1 MAIPNNK
8 KTTNQQATGKP
19 QATKAVIYVRVSTE
33 EQAQSGYSINAQIE
47 KLIATCKLNNWELV
61 EKYVDDGYSAKN
73 LDRPNIQRLIED
85 SKAGKFN
92 LVLVY
97 KLDRLSRKLKDLSN
111 LAEHFQTLGV
121 GIRSITEPFDTTNST
136 GNLLFNMLGSF
147 AEFERE
153 LIGERTRL
161 GQQRRLREGKWNG
174 RPPYGYKLTEAGTL
188 EIHEEEARYVREA
201 FRLFL
206 EHNIGVKLI
215 AQRIRAKDKT
225 TRKAATWCQT
235 AVWNLLNCF
244 TYCGYVKIGG
254 KYEKGP
260 HKAIIA
266 EETYKDVQQILRAKA
281 QIPAER
287 LHSPNILS
295 GLVKCDKCGEVMTTG
310 KGKGIHYY
318 VCSGRS
324 RAHKCDME
332 YIPARPL
339 ENALV
344 EELKAIASKPEV
356 IAQYLKK
363 HKSKNK
369 GALKNLST
377 EKQAIESKVAQLLR
391 LKEKRVAWLLENLP
405 EKAVAEEV
413 SKEIQKQLDSIEK
426 LKCRAAAIAQE
437 LQSLGNNAANPD
449 TIAGFLNSFVEMF
462 DSLEVPQKRLL
473 VQGLVKDIKV
483 EGKNRA
489 KAVFSLPIA
498 PQKERPELKTPVNLL
513 TDKVSYPLY
522 QSWLRD

>member
-1 MAIPNNK
+1 MFS
-8 KTTNQQATGKP
+8 KP
-19 QATKAVIYVRVSTE
+19 QNPLKEHTNSSIKAAIYVRVSTE
-33 EQAQSGYSINAQIE
+33 EQAQNGYSINAQIE
-47 KLIATCKLNNWELV
+47 KLTATCKINGWELV
-61 EKYVDDGYSAKN
+61 GKYVDDGYSAKS

-111 LAEHFQTLGV
+111 LAEHFQSLHI

-161 GQQRRLREGKWNG
+161 GLRRRLKEGKWNG

-188 EIHEEEARYVREA
+188 EIHEEETRYVQEI

-215 AQRIRAKDKT
+215 GQRIKAKDKT

-235 AVWNLLNCF
+235 AVWNTLNCF

-254 KYEKGP
+254 QYEKGP
-260 HKAIIA
+260 HTPIIS
-266 EETYKDVQQILRAKA
+266 EETFKDVQRILREKA
-281 QIPAER
+281 RIPAER

-295 GLVKCDKCGEVMTTG
+295 GIVKCGKCGEVMTTG

-324 RAHKCDME
+324 RAHNCDME

-339 ENALV
+339 ENAIIG
-344 EELKAIASKPEV
+344 EIKAIASKPKV
-356 IAQYLKK
+356 IAQYLAK

-377 EKQAIESKVAQLLR
+377 EKQAIESKVSHLLK

-413 SKEIQKQLDSIEK
+413 SKEIQKQLNSIEE
-426 LKCRAAAIAQE
+426 LKSRSAAIAQE
-437 LQSLGNNAANPD
+437 LQVLGNTAANPD
-449 TIAGFLNSFVEMF
+449 MIAGFLNSFMEMF
-462 DSLEVPQKRLL
+462 NGLEIPQKRLL

-483 EGKNRA
+483 ESKTRA
-489 KAVFSLPIA
+489 RAVFSLPIA

-513 TDKVSYPLY
+513 AGKGGYPLY